1 MDRQTLKSIDAA
13 RYQKQLEDVIFD
25 DFETILNVRKGHSI
39 DAHIGLSDSD
49 MLNRLVREEKQGVS
63 TFYNYED
70 FQANLQ
76 DALYFKAKDVA
87 AWITSEHIDFK
98 NSRDYHEYAFTVD
111 IEDNLVGHGYDKNFR
126 ELQTSAIKI
135 VLQRDFSEESPFGFF
150 VKTAYADISH
160 ENAVETGRQYTPEQI
175 LNGVVDFTSNV
186 ERAYFGLRNDFP
198 DLKMSFTRKSS
209 GDLLKVTVSRE
220 DCFDAV
226 FVSQDGVKTK
236 TYNDDGAHR
245 LSYAECV
252 LTKPDVA
259 KIKDAADDY
268 LKGYIQNQT
277 IGRHKDYER

>member
-25 DFETILNVRKGHSI
+25 DFETILNVGKGHSI
-39 DAHIGLSDSD
+39 DARIGLSDSD

-87 AWITSEHIDFK
+87 TWITSEHIDFK

-111 IEDNLVGHGYDKNFR
+111 LKGDIVGHGFNKK
-126 ELQTSAIKI
+126 LQEIETPAIRV

-160 ENAVETGRQYTPEQI
+160 ENAAETGRQYTPEQI

-186 ERAYFGLRNDFP
+186 ERAYFGLRDDFP

-209 GDLLKVTVSRE
+209 GDLLRVTVSRE
-220 DCFDAV
+220 DCFDAI
-226 FVSQDGVKTK
+226 FVLQDGVKAR
-236 TYNDDGAHR
+236 TYNDDGAYR

-259 KIKDAADDY
+259 KIMDAADDY
-268 LKGYIQNQT
+268 LKGYIQNQA
-277 IGRHKDYER
+277 INRHKDYER